1 MDSSFWTLA
10 NLIQQLLILLHF
22 TLVISFAL
30 RVIMRRMPVG
40 ASLAWLL
47 VLSLLPY
54 LGAVL
59 YVLFGE
65 RFLGVKHNKRRE
77 RLEQSQNIPRLRSMD
92 GIKHTWHKFHPA
104 SLALAK
110 LEFEADGIPALGG
123 NDMAF
128 FHTADATLD
137 NMCRD
142 IRSAQRFCH
151 LEFYIWHPGGIAD
164 QVADAL
170 LEAAERGVDC
180 RIMLDAVGSA
190 RFFKSYLVKRLQH
203 KNIQLIKACPIHLI
217 PGQLARYD
225 LRSHRKTLVV
235 DNRVAYVGSFN
246 LIDPAHFKQSL
257 DVGRW
262 IDLMARIEGPV
273 VLVLD
278 AVFRWY
284 WNIETNQHLPLLED
298 ELEIRRNKTVI
309 QVAPSGPD
317 NVDESILLSL
327 LQGIYSA
334 QKSVDIVTPYFVPG
348 EALEMALIIAARRG
362 VEVNLILP
370 SRVDSFLAR
379 HAGRSYFTRL
389 LTAGVNIFQFEQGLL
404 HTKCVLIDRQLAF
417 FGTVNMD
424 LRSLWLNFEMTLI
437 IYDKPTALRLARIV
451 DDYRQL
457 AKPLDLASW
466 QKRSKFSRFFENIT
480 HLFSPLI

>member
-1 MDSSFWTLA
+1 MDASLWTLL
-10 NLIQQLLILLHF
+10 NLIKQLLILLHII
-22 TLVISFAL
+22 LVISFAV
-30 RVIMRRMPVG
+30 RVIMKRLPVG

-47 VLSLLPY
+47 VLALLPY
-54 LGAVL
+54 VGAVL

-65 RFLGVKHNKRRE
+65 RYLGVKHNKRRE
-77 RLEQSQNIPRLRSMD
+77 RLEQSQDIPSLRSMD

-123 NDMAF
+123 NEMQF
-128 FHTADATLD
+128 LQTAEATLD
-137 NMCRD
+137 AMCRD
-142 IRSAQRFCH
+142 IRSAQDFCH
-151 LEFYIWHPGGIAD
+151 MEFYIWHPGGIAD

-170 LEAAERGVDC
+170 LEVAERGVHC
-180 RIMLDAVGSA
+180 RVMLDAVGSA
-190 RFFKSYLVKRLQH
+190 GFFTSRLAKRLLHQ
-203 KNIQLIKACPIHLI
+203 NIQLVKACPIHFI
-217 PGQLARYD
+217 PSRLARYD

-257 DVGRW
+257 AVGRW

-273 VLVLD
+273 VQVLD

-284 WNIETNQHLPLLED
+284 WNIETRQQLPLLEK
-298 ELEIRRNKTVI
+298 EVEIRRNKTVI

-317 NVDESILLSL
+317 NIDESILLSL

-362 VEVNLILP
+362 VVVNLILP
-370 SRVDSFLAR
+370 RRVDSFLAR
-379 HAGRSYFTRL
+379 HAGRSYFTKL

-417 FGTVNMD
+417 FGTVNLD

-437 IYDKPTALRLARIV
+437 IYDKPTAQQLARIV
-451 DDYRQL
+451 DEYHQL
-457 AKPLDLASW
+457 AKPLDLATW
-466 QKRSKFSRFFENIT
+466 QKRSNFSRFFENIT